1 MTDKELTI
9 AHWVRMINWVKSID
23 LENLDDTVIY
33 MNMFASIKESW
44 FGMDCSYCKKYARS
58 GCGGCPL
65 ARKYGTCEDE
75 DSSNINMWIKVNRS
89 ATWREWLKNAEMF
102 LEQLKTL

>member
-23 LENLDDTVIY
+23 LENSIVI
-33 MNMFASIKESW
+33 MDNMFKSIGESW
-44 FGMDCSYCKKYARS
+44 SGSHCSYCKKYMRG
-58 GCGGCPL
+58 GCRGCPL
-65 ARKYGTCEDE
+65 AKKYGQCDDE